1 MGHEAKTADDV
12 FYRSMSM
19 PGANNDSRDAELLV
33 LDLLELDND
42 ISRREEWMVSQALF
56 TGKIVCL
63 DGNTNEI
70 VAEVDYTPIS
80 QSVVNP
86 LWSSASTCDHSRTSR
101 QQCVLS
107 VALADTLP
115 I

>member
-42 ISRREEWMVSQALF
+42 ISRREGM
-56 TGKIVCL
+56 
-63 DGNTNEI
+63 DGFPGFVHRENRLLGWQHKRN
-70 VAEVDYTPIS
+70 
-80 QSVVNP
+80 
-86 LWSSASTCDHSRTSR
+86 RG
-101 QQCVLS
+101 
-107 VALADTLP
+107 
-115 I
+115 